1 MYITC
6 SYCFLSRFG
15 DDEKTEVRK
24 MPHIRVMVEYRGL
37 VNILQV
43 RVVQHILEAERMG
56 VDGLLL

>member
-1 MYITC
+1 
-6 SYCFLSRFG
+6 
-15 DDEKTEVRK
+15 